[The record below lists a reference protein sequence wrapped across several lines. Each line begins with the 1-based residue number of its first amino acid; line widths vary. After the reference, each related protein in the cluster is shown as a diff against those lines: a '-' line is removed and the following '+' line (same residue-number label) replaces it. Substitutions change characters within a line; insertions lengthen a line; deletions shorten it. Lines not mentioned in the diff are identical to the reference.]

1 MANLAALLKLPKT
14 LQGTQWQ
21 ILAGPV
27 LILLILSMMVLP
39 LPAFI
44 LDLLFTFNIA
54 LSIMVLLVA
63 MFTKRTLDFA
73 AFPTILLFATLLRLS
88 LNIASTRIILLDGHT
103 GPDAAGRVVEAFG
116 HFLVGGNFAI
126 GIVVFIILVLINFMV
141 ITKGAGRIA
150 EVGARFVL
158 DGMPGKQMAIDADLN
173 AGIIND
179 EEAKKRRAEVTQ
191 EADFYGSM
199 DGASKFVRGDAIAGI
214 MIMVINVVGGLIIG
228 VGQHHMT
235 LGDATSA
242 YTLLTIGDG
251 LVAQIPALIISTA
264 AGVIVTRVATD
275 EDVGEQM
282 VTQLF
287 NNPRVMWL
295 SAGVLGLIGLIPG
308 MPNFVFLLFTAALAG
323 LGWYLVKKAK
333 QPEQKSEDGQLK
345 QVQEANKVM
354 EATWDDVQLEDL
366 LAMEVGY
373 RLIPLV
379 DNDQQGELLGRLRGL
394 RKKFAQEVGY
404 LPPVVHICDNLELS
418 PCEYRILIKG
428 AEVGRGEAQ
437 PGRSLAIDPGNA
449 AGTLQGDATKE
460 PAFGLPAVWIDDD
473 LREQAQIQ
481 GYTVVSASTA
491 VATHFN
497 QILLQNSSTLFGR
510 QEAQQLYERVKKEMP
525 KLADDLIPDTIS
537 LTILHCV
544 LQNLLMEDVVIR
556 DMRTI
561 IETLAEMAGENGEQ
575 KDTDYLTSQVRIA
588 LGRAITQQWFGNA
601 DEIQVI
607 GLDANLE
614 QILLQAAKNG
624 GGLEPNLAQFIQTQA
639 EDAIRHQEA
648 MGAPTVL
655 LVNHGLRLILSRFL
669 RRSLPQLVVMSNLEL
684 NDRRK
689 IRMTSMISGS

>member
-1 MANLAALLKLPKT
+1 M
-14 LQGTQWQ
+14 
-21 ILAGPV
+21 
-27 LILLILSMMVLP
+27 
-39 LPAFI
+39 
-44 LDLLFTFNIA
+44 
-54 LSIMVLLVA
+54 
-63 MFTKRTLDFA
+63 
-73 AFPTILLFATLLRLS
+73 
-88 LNIASTRIILLDGHT
+88 
-103 GPDAAGRVVEAFG
+103 
-116 HFLVGGNFAI
+116 
-126 GIVVFIILVLINFMV
+126 VFIILVLINFMV

-179 EEAKKRRAEVTQ
+179 DEAKKRRAEVTQ

-228 VGQHHMT
+228 VGQHNMT

-323 LGWYLVKKAK
+323 LGWYLVRKAK
-333 QPEQKSEDGQLK
+333 QPESQTDDGQMK
-345 QVQEANKVM
+345 QFQEANKVV

-379 DNDQQGELLGRLRGL
+379 DNDQQGELLGRIRGL

-404 LPPVVHICDNLELS
+404 LPPVVHICDNLELA

-428 AEVGRGEAQ
+428 AVVGHGEAQ

-449 AGTLQGDATKE
+449 AGTLPGDATKE

-510 QEAQQLYERVKKEMP
+510 QEAQMLYDRVKKEMP

-537 LTILHCV
+537 LTTLHRV

-607 GLDANLE
+607 GLDAGLE

-639 EDAIRHQEA
+639 EEAVKHQEA

-669 RRSLPQLVVMSNLEL
+669 RRSLPELVVMSNLEL

-689 IRMTSMISGS
+689 IRMTSMISGN